1 MTNFHNIISFKTFDF
16 FTALFINDNFPNTY
30 VQDNK
35 QTRHD
40 NKKNSLYYQKSHI
53 LNHTNVDASGKYQR

>member
-16 FTALFINDNFPNTY
+16 LTALFINDNFPNTY

-35 QTRHD
+35 QTR
-40 NKKNSLYYQKSHI
+40 
-53 LNHTNVDASGKYQR
+53 